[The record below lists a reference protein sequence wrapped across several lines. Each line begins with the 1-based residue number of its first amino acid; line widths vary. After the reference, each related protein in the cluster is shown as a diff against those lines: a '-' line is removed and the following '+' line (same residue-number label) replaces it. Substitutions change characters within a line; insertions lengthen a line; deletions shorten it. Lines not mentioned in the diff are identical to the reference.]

1 MRRLMAK
8 ITVAVLMLGA
18 STMAQTQ
25 SSTVEYHSASDLK
38 QQFAKLADQAK
49 TKNSGS
55 TGADLAKY
63 SNHELKLSYRR
74 GSGGAEV
81 HVHLAD
87 IFFVTGGSA
96 TLITGGKIVDERK
109 ENENEI
115 KGKSIEG
122 GSRQEL
128 SPGDVVHIPANTPH
142 QLILDPGKELSVVVV
157 KVHD

>member
-1 MRRLMAK
+1 MRAFMTRVG
-8 ITVAVLMLGA
+8 TAVLMLGGLVF
-18 STMAQTQ
+18 AQTQ
-25 SSTVEYHSASDLK
+25 SSSVEYHAASDLK

-49 TKNSGS
+49 AKDSGS
-55 TGADLAKY
+55 SGADLGKY

-87 IFFVTGGSA
+87 IFFVTSGSA
-96 TLITGGKIVDERK
+96 TLITGGKIVDEHM

-122 GSRQEL
+122 GTKQEL
-128 SPGDVVHIPANTPH
+128 SAGDVVHIPAKTPH
-142 QLILDPGKELSVVVV
+142 QLILWPGKDLSVVVV

>member
-1 MRRLMAK
+1 MRRFVMGIGMAALMVGA
-8 ITVAVLMLGA
+8 VA
-18 STMAQTQ
+18 MAQTQ
-25 SSTVEYHSASDLK
+25 SSNVEFHAASNLK

-49 TKNSGS
+49 AKNAGS
-55 TGADLAKY
+55 TGADLGKY

-96 TLITGGKIVDERK
+96 TLITGGKIVDEHK

-122 GSRQEL
+122 GTKQEL
-128 SPGDVVHIPANTPH
+128 TAGDVVHIPANTPH
-142 QLILDPGKELSVVVV
+142 QLILAPGKDLRVVVI

>member
-1 MRRLMAK
+1 MHAFVARVSMA
-8 ITVAVLMLGA
+8 ALMLSA
-18 STMAQTQ
+18 LAMAQTQ
-25 SSTVEYHSASDLK
+25 SSSAEYHSASDLK
-38 QQFAKLADQAK
+38 QQFVKLADQAK
-49 TKNSGS
+49 AKNSGS

-81 HVHLAD
+81 HVHMAD

-96 TLITGGKIVDERK
+96 TLITGGKIIDEHQ

-122 GSRQEL
+122 GARQEL

-142 QLILDPGKELSVVVV
+142 QLILEPGKDLRVIVV